1 MFKLQSSV
9 PLKTHPYQME
19 DRCPTLTSPM
29 TDAVGATD
37 TDASL
42 ATTGAL
48 SNKFISSH
56 FTRIDAR
63 HTPICPLHDHSNQCT
78 HANHHHLEKNPSHQT
93 SVPCTRSIHR
103 LQENTTK
110 TKKEKRTNRKRY
122 PLTTNQS
129 IKLIKQSFNYY
140 MK

>member
-78 HANHHHLEKNPSHQT
+78 HANHHHHHHQEESIPSNER
-93 SVPCTRSIHR
+93 SVY
-103 LQENTTK
+103 TK
-110 TKKEKRTNRKRY
+110 YTPIAGKHNQDKKRK
-122 PLTTNQS
+122 
-129 IKLIKQSFNYY
+129 KD
-140 MK
+140 